1 MTSVIPARRRAEEFA
16 ALVDGGGDAAGTR
29 HDDLV
34 ELVTALRG
42 TPLVAPR
49 PEFVTELRAA
59 LMAEAEVALSSVDS
73 RLALP
78 AHTRTRRDRRF
89 AIAAGT
95 VALIGAGSSM
105 AVAAQDALPGDALY
119 PIKRVIEGAQSTL
132 TVDEV
137 SKGEA
142 LLANASGRLAE
153 VSALQAR
160 NSAEGIAAMPDTLDD
175 FSAQADDAADVLLS
189 EYARTGDRDAV
200 TELRTFTAESMDTLV
215 ELGADLPSSARTALE
230 HAAQVLKQI
239 DDRAAA
245 ACPECGGGIDE
256 VPPMFLRSFS
266 DGLVSPATTSTAP
279 PVVIT
284 PIVAPSTPKSGDGR
298 QRRRLDPVRR
308 RQHPGAAHRRRL
320 GRHRRQRPGARP
332 DQEGPR
338 RPAGLG
344 PEGPGQG
351 PRGRGRRPAA
361 RRRRRR
367 HRPARS
373 LIRPLADR
381 RRGALRQ
388 RKTDSRFISS
398 W

>member
-16 ALVDGGGDAAGTR
+16 ALVDGDGDAAGTR

-59 LMAEAEVALSSVDS
+59 LMAEAEVALSSVDT
-73 RLALP
+73 RLVLP

-119 PIKRVIEGAQSTL
+119 PIKRVIEGAQNTL

-137 SKGEA
+137 SKGES
-142 LLANASGRLAE
+142 LLADASGRLAE

-160 NSAEGIAAMPDTLDD
+160 GSAEGIAAMPDTLDD
-175 FSAQADDAADVLLS
+175 FSAQADNAADVLLA

-215 ELGADLPSSARTALE
+215 ELGADLPSSARAALE

-245 ACPECGGGIDE
+245 ACPACGGGIEE

-266 DGLVSPATTSTAP
+266 DRLVSPASTSTAP

-284 PIVAPSTPKSGDGR
+284 PIVPSAPKKGAGGGSGGGSTPTEAPSSPGLPTDGATGGTEDS
-298 QRRRLDPVRR
+298 DPV
-308 RQHPGAAHRRRL
+308 GDLTKKVL
-320 GRHRRQRPGARP
+320 G
-332 DQEGPR
+332 DK
-338 RPAGLG
+338 PASTPTDPVQDLEDEVVDPLLDGVG
-344 PEGPGQG
+344 DV
-351 PRGRGRRPAA
+351 
-361 RRRRRR
+361 
-367 HRPARS
+367 
-373 LIRPLADR
+373 IDPLAP
-381 RRGALRQ
+381 
-388 RKTDSRFISS
+388 
-398 W
+398 

>member
-1 MTSVIPARRRAEEFA
+1 MTSVIPSRRRAEEFA
-16 ALVDGGGDAAGTR
+16 ALVDGGGDASDHR

-73 RLALP
+73 RLTLP
-78 AHTRTRRDRRF
+78 SHTRTRRDRRF

-153 VSALQAR
+153 ISALQAR

-175 FSAQADDAADVLLS
+175 FSDQADDAADVLLS

-256 VPPMFLRSFS
+256 VPQMFLRSFS
-266 DGLVSPATTSTAP
+266 DGLISPATTSTAP

-284 PIVAPSTPKSGDGR
+284 PIAPSTPKPGSGGGGGGGSTPSDGASTPA
-298 QRRRLDPVRR
+298 LPTDGGAGGTDGTDGNDPVRDLTKKV
-308 RQHPGAAHRRRL
+308 L
-320 GRHRRQRPGARP
+320 G
-332 DQEGPR
+332 DQ
-338 RPAGLG
+338 PASAPKDPVKDLEDKVVDPLLDGVG
-344 PEGPGQG
+344 DV
-351 PRGRGRRPAA
+351 
-361 RRRRRR
+361 
-367 HRPARS
+367 
-373 LIRPLADR
+373 IDPLAP
-381 RRGALRQ
+381 
-388 RKTDSRFISS
+388 
-398 W
+398 

>member
-16 ALVDGGGDAAGTR
+16 ALVDGGGDASDHR

-49 PEFVTELRAA
+49 PEFVTELRAS
-59 LMAEAEVALSSVDS
+59 LMAEAEVALSSVDT

-95 VALIGAGSSM
+95 VALIGAGSSL

-160 NSAEGIAAMPDTLDD
+160 NSAEGIAAMPETLDD
-175 FSAQADDAADVLLS
+175 FSAQADGAADVLLS

-200 TELRTFTAESMDTLV
+200 TELRTFTAESMETLV

-256 VPPMFLRSFS
+256 VPQMFLRSFS
-266 DGLVSPATTSTAP
+266 DGLIAPATMSTAP

-284 PIVAPSTPKSGDGR
+284 PIAPSSPKSGTGGSGGGSTPSTDASTPALPTDGGGNDDDGS
-298 QRRRLDPVRR
+298 DPVRDLTKKV
-308 RQHPGAAHRRRL
+308 L
-320 GRHRRQRPGARP
+320 G
-332 DQEGPR
+332 DQ
-338 RPAGLG
+338 PASAPKDPVKDVEDKVVDPLLDGVG
-344 PEGPGQG
+344 DV
-351 PRGRGRRPAA
+351 
-361 RRRRRR
+361 
-367 HRPARS
+367 
-373 LIRPLADR
+373 IDPLAP
-381 RRGALRQ
+381 
-388 RKTDSRFISS
+388 
-398 W
+398 

>member
-16 ALVDGGGDAAGTR
+16 ALVDGRGDGPGDR
-29 HDDLV
+29 HHDLV

-49 PEFVTELRAA
+49 PEFVTDLRAA
-59 LMAEAEVALSSVDS
+59 LMAEAEVALTPVDS

-119 PIKRVIEGAQSTL
+119 PIKRVIEGAQTTL

-153 VSALQAR
+153 VSALQGR
-160 NSAEGIAAMPDTLDD
+160 NTPEGIAAMPATLDD
-175 FSAQADDAADVLLS
+175 FSAQADNAADVLLA

-200 TELRTFTAESMDTLV
+200 TELRTFAATSMDTLV
-215 ELGADLPSSARTALE
+215 RLGAELPSSVRSSLE
-230 HAAQVLKQI
+230 HAAQVIKQI

-266 DGLVSPATTSTAP
+266 DGLVSPATTGTAP

-284 PIVAPSTPKSGDGR
+284 PIAPSTPRSGTGSGGSGTDGGGDPTPSGGAGTPS
-298 QRRRLDPVRR
+298 LPTDGGGSDPAGDPVRDLTKKV
-308 RQHPGAAHRRRL
+308 L
-320 GRHRRQRPGARP
+320 G
-332 DQEGPR
+332 DQ
-338 RPAGLG
+338 PASAPKDPVKEVGDKVVDPLLDG
-344 PEGPGQG
+344 VGDTVD
-351 PRGRGRRPAA
+351 
-361 RRRRRR
+361 
-367 HRPARS
+367 
-373 LIRPLADR
+373 PLAP
-381 RRGALRQ
+381 
-388 RKTDSRFISS
+388 
-398 W
+398 

>member
-1 MTSVIPARRRAEEFA
+1 MISVIPARRRAEEFA
-16 ALVDGGGDAAGTR
+16 ALVDGRGDGADQR
-29 HDDLV
+29 HDNLV

-49 PEFVTELRAA
+49 PEFVTDLRAA
-59 LMAEAEVALSSVDS
+59 LMAESEVALTTVDS

-95 VALIGAGSSM
+95 VALLGAGSSM

-137 SKGEA
+137 AKGEA

-153 VSALQAR
+153 VSALQGR
-160 NSAEGIAAMPDTLDD
+160 NTPEGIAAMPATLDD
-175 FSAQADDAADVLLS
+175 FSSQADNAADVLLA

-200 TELRTFTAESMDTLV
+200 TELRSFTATSMDTLV
-215 ELGADLPSSARTALE
+215 ELSAVLPSSVRTSLE

-256 VPPMFLRSFS
+256 VPPIFLRSFS
-266 DGLVSPATTSTAP
+266 DRLISPATTSTAP

-284 PIVAPSTPKSGDGR
+284 PIAPSAPKSGTGGSTGGGGDGSSPSGGATTPS
-298 QRRRLDPVRR
+298 LPTDGGSDGSDPV
-308 RQHPGAAHRRRL
+308 GDLTKKVL
-320 GRHRRQRPGARP
+320 G
-332 DQEGPR
+332 DQ
-338 RPAGLG
+338 PASAPKDPVKEVGDKVVDPLLDG
-344 PEGPGQG
+344 VGD
-351 PRGRGRRPAA
+351 A
-361 RRRRRR
+361 
-367 HRPARS
+367 
-373 LIRPLADR
+373 IDPLAP
-381 RRGALRQ
+381 
-388 RKTDSRFISS
+388 
-398 W
+398 

>member
-16 ALVDGGGDAAGTR
+16 ALVDGGGDASDHR

-256 VPPMFLRSFS
+256 VPQMFLRSFS
-266 DGLVSPATTSTAP
+266 DGLISPATTSTAP

-284 PIVAPSTPKSGDGR
+284 PLAPPSTPRSGSDDGDGGGSTPSDGASTPG
-298 QRRRLDPVRR
+298 LPTDGGTGTDGTDGSDPVRDLTKKV
-308 RQHPGAAHRRRL
+308 L
-320 GRHRRQRPGARP
+320 G
-332 DQEGPR
+332 DQ
-338 RPAGLG
+338 PASAPKDPVKDLEDEVVDPLLDGVG
-344 PEGPGQG
+344 DV
-351 PRGRGRRPAA
+351 
-361 RRRRRR
+361 
-367 HRPARS
+367 
-373 LIRPLADR
+373 IDPLAP
-381 RRGALRQ
+381 
-388 RKTDSRFISS
+388 
-398 W
+398 

>member
-16 ALVDGGGDAAGTR
+16 ALVDGGGDASDHR
-29 HDDLV
+29 HDNLV

-42 TPLVAPR
+42 APLVEPR
-49 PEFVTELRAA
+49 PDFVTQLRAD

-73 RLALP
+73 RLTLP
-78 AHTRTRRDRRF
+78 SHTRTRRDRRF

-137 SKGEA
+137 SKGET
-142 LLANASGRLAE
+142 LLANASGRLSE
-153 VSALQAR
+153 ISALQAR
-160 NSAEGIAAMPDTLDD
+160 NSAEGTAAMPDTLDD
-175 FSAQADDAADVLLS
+175 FSVQADNAADVLLS

-239 DDRAAA
+239 DDRAVA

-256 VPPMFLRSFS
+256 VPQMFQRSFS
-266 DGLVSPATTSTAP
+266 DGLTSPATTSTAP

-284 PIVAPSTPKSGDGR
+284 PIAPSTPKSGTGGNRGGSTPSGDATTPALPTDGGTGGADGTDGSDP
-298 QRRRLDPVRR
+298 LGDLTKKVLGDKPASAPKDPVKDLEDTVVD
-308 RQHPGAAHRRRL
+308 PLLDGV
-320 GRHRRQRPGARP
+320 G
-332 DQEGPR
+332 DV
-338 RPAGLG
+338 
-344 PEGPGQG
+344 
-351 PRGRGRRPAA
+351 
-361 RRRRRR
+361 
-367 HRPARS
+367 
-373 LIRPLADR
+373 IDPLAP
-381 RRGALRQ
+381 
-388 RKTDSRFISS
+388 
-398 W
+398 